1 MEAVP
6 KEGTCVR
13 TTPIAN
19 STQHSTFCPSVS
31 LATCPHLE
39 AWKEWA
45 EVMVGGRW
53 IGPASSDSLLRPR
66 KEMRTRWRQL
76 LPHKGQSRSSLPK
89 SMVRDLTWIA

>member
-1 MEAVP
+1 MYVQHLQ
-6 KEGTCVR
+6 
-13 TTPIAN
+13 PITR
-19 STQHSTFCPSVS
+19 STAPSVRRC

-45 EVMVGGRW
+45 EVMVGGRRV
-53 IGPASSDSLLRPR
+53 GPASSDSLLRPR